1 MLAGE
6 GSAPELYV
14 VEDLAGRWKMV
25 VMVVMEL
32 LVRLDDAAHE
42 EQQKYK
48 EGLWMAINLI
58 HGHSFVHG
66 DIQSPNVL

>member
-25 VMVVMEL
+25 VMEL
-32 LVRLDDAAHE
+32 LVGLDNAACE

-48 EGLWMAINLI
+48 EGLQM
-58 HGHSFVHG
+58 V
-66 DIQSPNVL
+66 

>member
-1 MLAGE
+1 M
-6 GSAPELYV
+6 PELYA
-14 VEDLAGRWKMV
+14 VEDLAGRWK
-25 VMVVMEL
+25 MVVMEL